1 MQAHPYR
8 ISVAKLENNTEQHLM
23 TFDVKNHDEIEKVLA
38 HLQKKLP
45 VSSAEQQAFA
55 VGLKLFTEVIL
66 QHRHE
71 APFQQWFGDMGQLMR
86 SIKRLPDLPM
96 AENGVD
102 AA

>member
-1 MQAHPYR
+1 M
-8 ISVAKLENNTEQHLM
+8 KL
-23 TFDVKNHDEIEKVLA
+23 K
-38 HLQKKLP
+38 KKLP
-45 VSSAEQQAFA
+45 IRSAEQQAFA
-55 VGLKLFTEVIL
+55 VGLKLFSEVIL

-86 SIKRLPDLPM
+86 SIKQLPDLPM